1 MDTTEAA
8 TGPTQLALL
17 AWVARRH
24 YLHGRSK
31 VQIAE
36 ELAISRFRVARLLE
50 MAMSQGLVKIE
61 IIEPG
66 YLDVEATVRLKE
78 TFGLQHALV
87 IRSSVADGT
96 EQRTALGGAAARLL
110 TEIVTPDDV
119 LGLSWSRAISSMAG
133 QVTGLASVPVVQLTG
148 SLTGVGFDDSTV
160 ELVRVLS
167 RMSGG
172 PAYPYYA
179 PMVLPDAETVR
190 ALRRQPEVARAFDRF
205 ASVTKAVVSIGRWRA
220 GESMLFD
227 AVGPTER
234 EQARDAGVLAEVSSV
249 LLTEHGEIV
258 DAPVSKRLVAIGG
271 EQLKALPEVIGL
283 AYGDGKAPA
292 VRAALE
298 GGLVTSLVT
307 HSSLAHALLAKP

>member
-1 MDTTEAA
+1 MDETVTGA
-8 TGPTQLALL
+8 GPTQLALL

-24 YLHGRSK
+24 HLQGRSK

-36 ELAISRFRVARLLE
+36 ELGINRFRVARLLE
-50 MAMSQGLVKIE
+50 AAMSQGLVKIE
-61 IIEPG
+61 ILEPG
-66 YLDVEATVRLKE
+66 YLDVDLTVRLKE
-78 TFGLQHALV
+78 MFGLQHSLV
-87 IRSSVADGT
+87 IRSSEADGAA
-96 EQRTALGGAAARLL
+96 QRAALGRAAAQLL

-133 QVTGLASVPVVQLTG
+133 QVAGLASVPVVQLTG

-179 PMVLPDAETVR
+179 PLVLPDAETVR
-190 ALRRQPEVARAFDRF
+190 ALRRQPEVARAFERF

-234 EQARDAGVLAEVSSV
+234 EQARDAGVFAEVSSV
-249 LLTEHGEIV
+249 LLTEHGEV
-258 DAPVSKRLVAIGG
+258 VEAQVSERLVAISGA
-271 EQLKALPEVIGL
+271 QLQALPEVIGL
-283 AYGDGKAPA
+283 AYGEGKAPA

-307 HSSLAHALLAKP
+307 HSSLAHALLSKP